1 MDLLLRVFLLFFS
14 KIENLEVVLSSLALL
29 GLVVFTQ
36 LLLMLVVE
44 DMLPLLVLGLLSNIL
59 VTMVIWIRLERL
71 LKLPE
76 EFPRKSLKS
85 LNSKLSE
92 ILK

>member
-76 EFPRKSLKS
+76 ELPRKSLKS